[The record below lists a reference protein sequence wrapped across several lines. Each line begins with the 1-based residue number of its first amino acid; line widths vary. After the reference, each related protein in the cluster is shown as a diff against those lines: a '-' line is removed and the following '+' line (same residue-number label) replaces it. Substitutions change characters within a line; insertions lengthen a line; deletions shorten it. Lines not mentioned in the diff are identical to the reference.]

1 MAVPSD
7 TPLSQNMPPGEV
19 EKARTRKSVGDRLFT
34 LSQDLYELELCAG
47 SVVKD
52 REHMIPDLL

>member
-7 TPLSQNMPPGEV
+7 TPKLPPGEV
-19 EKARTRKSVGDRLFT
+19 EKAKIRGTVEKRLFT
-34 LSQDLYELELCAG
+34 LSQDLYELEICAG

-52 REHMIPDLL
+52 KEHMIPDLL